1 MSTTGFRGA
10 VFALAAL
17 LQCACGKDSATP
29 PSTTPDAAT
38 TITITPNGATP
49 RTLTVPR
56 GSQITFINQDTTVH
70 QMYSDPHPEHTDCPE
85 FDSVG
90 QLSPGSRRQTANLV
104 VARTCNFHD
113 HLNFNNATL
122 RGSIVIQ

>member
-1 MSTTGFRGA
+1 MSTICCRGA
-10 VFALAAL
+10 VVALAAVL
-17 LQCACGKDSATP
+17 HSACGNNSGTP
-29 PSTTPDAAT
+29 PSTTPDAGT
-38 TITITPNGATP
+38 TITLTPSGASP

-104 VARTCNFHD
+104 SARTCNFHD
-113 HLNFNNATL
+113 HLNFFNASL